1 MRAPVEATTVDFVPM
16 PEGVEQTVPDD
27 APPIDP
33 GAIEDAYLLHRA
45 RRRARAVH
53 QRRLRLAGVRFW
65 VVLLLLVA
73 ASVVLAVTLWR
84 EIEQLF
90 GL

>member
-1 MRAPVEATTVDFVPM
+1 M
-16 PEGVEQTVPDD
+16 PEGIEQTVPDE

-45 RRRARAVH
+45 RRRARTERR
-53 QRRLRLAGVRFW
+53 RRLRLAGVRFW
-65 VVLLLLVA
+65 VVLLLLA
-73 ASVVLAVTLWR
+73 AACVVLALTLWR

>member
-1 MRAPVEATTVDFVPM
+1 M
-16 PEGVEQTVPDD
+16 PDGVEQTVPAPDD

-33 GAIEDAYLLHRA
+33 AAIEDAYLLHRA
-45 RRRARAVH
+45 RRRARDLH
-53 QRRLRLAGVRFW
+53 RRRLRLAGLRFW
-65 VVLLLLVA
+65 VVLLLLTA

>member
-1 MRAPVEATTVDFVPM
+1 M
-16 PEGVEQTVPDD
+16 PEGVEQTVSED

-45 RRRARAVH
+45 RRRARDLH
-53 QRRLRLAGVRFW
+53 QRRLRLAGMRFW
-65 VVLLLLVA
+65 VVLLVLLA
-73 ASVVLAVTLWR
+73 ASVVLAATLWR

>member
-1 MRAPVEATTVDFVPM
+1 M
-16 PEGVEQTVPDD
+16 PEGVEQRTSDD

-33 GAIEDAYLLHRA
+33 GAIEDAYLHHRA
-45 RRRARAVH
+45 RRRARAQH
-53 QRRLRLAGVRFW
+53 RRRLRLAGVRFW

-73 ASVVLAVTLWR
+73 ASIVLAVTLWH
-84 EIEQLF
+84 EVEQLF